1 MMDLRARINRRIT
14 AQIPANLKRNHSTVP
29 LASISFDDFPRTA
42 WTNGGAILREHDIKA
57 TYYTAAGFVGRIV
70 ENIEQY
76 NLDDLKAVAA
86 AGHEIASHTLT
97 HPRVYDLS
105 NTQIRAQEEATQAFF
120 RQHLPGQETVGFA
133 YPYGEASVRTKRLYS
148 TLYPLCR
155 GIRLGVNATWLDCGQ
170 LKAVGIERNSWTR
183 ERIESVIDEAVQKN
197 AWVIF
202 FTHDITDTPSNY
214 GATPEMLEHAIV
226 TLKRAGIEILPVH
239 EAYKRTQM
247 A

>member
-1 MMDLRARINRRIT
+1 MTDLWARINRRIT
-14 AQIPANLKRNHSTVP
+14 AQIPANRRRNHSTVP

-42 WTNGGAILREHDIKA
+42 WTNGGAILRKYDVKA
-57 TYYTAAGFVGRIV
+57 TYYTAAGFVGRVV

-76 NLDDLKAVAA
+76 NLEDLKAVAA

-105 NTQIRAQEEATQAFF
+105 KREILAQEEATRAFF
-120 RQHLPGQETVGFA
+120 QQHLPGQETVGFA

-155 GIRLGVNATWLDCGQ
+155 GIRMGVNADWLDCGQ
-170 LKAVGIERNSWTR
+170 LKAVGIERNSWTP
-183 ERIESVIDEAVQKN
+183 ERIETIIHEAIHKN

-202 FTHDITDTPSNY
+202 FTHDITEDPSPY

-226 TLKRAGIEILPVH
+226 TLKRAGIDILPVH